1 MCRHSVIGCLLVFG
15 SKEDFDGATKPC
27 SHCSQIL
34 NDVAVSFSGKANGTG
49 VLYDVSTGG
58 CKIQSDRTPPLGAS
72 LTLRLAIPPRAEPVK
87 IDAAIVGWTMKGQYF
102 GVKFLDVKPP
112 ERPGIRSIHCQS
124 WGPWT
129 GAIVILKSQH
139 FGGGVDQRLSNAH
152 RDTLAGLGAAGL
164 IY

>member
-112 ERPGIRSIHCQS
+112 ERLALDQFIASLGVG
-124 WGPWT
+124 GPS
-129 GAIVILKSQH
+129 L
-139 FGGGVDQRLSNAH
+139 F
-152 RDTLAGLGAAGL
+152 
-164 IY
+164 